1 MQLYLV
7 KPDLTYYEQCQRV
20 KGDGS
25 FWQPLAILFGK
36 QGRTLIKIKV
46 RPRFSI
52 VKPGTLIY
60 NFNNKRKIG
69 IDKQGGNN
77 YMTKDNEIN
86 KILDRAEKYRK
97 QLHSTETTPQSSSS
111 EDNLEFEKIFKDF
124 FGNKTDN
131 N

>member
-1 MQLYLV
+1 
-7 KPDLTYYEQCQRV
+7 
-20 KGDGS
+20 
-25 FWQPLAILFGK
+25 
-36 QGRTLIKIKV
+36 
-46 RPRFSI
+46 
-52 VKPGTLIY
+52 
-60 NFNNKRKIG
+60 
-69 IDKQGGNN
+69 
-77 YMTKDNEIN
+77 MTKDNVIN